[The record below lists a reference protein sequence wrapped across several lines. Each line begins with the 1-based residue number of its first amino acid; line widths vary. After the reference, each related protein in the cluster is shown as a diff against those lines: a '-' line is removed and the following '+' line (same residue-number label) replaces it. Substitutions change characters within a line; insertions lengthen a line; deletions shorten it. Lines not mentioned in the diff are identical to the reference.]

1 MVFPSPSI
9 FECSDNN
16 EADTVVSYFTEAY
29 AFLLRVYSDRGRENV
44 KVASHNPI
52 EIQLGDAVFTIN
64 E

>member
-9 FECSDNN
+9 FECS

-29 AFLLRVYSDRGRENV
+29 AFPLRVFSDRGRENV
-44 KVASHNPI
+44 KVAGHNPI
-52 EIQLGDAVFTIN
+52 EIQLGDELFTIN